1 MSVLLRLRSGRELL
15 VAADAAY
22 SRRTIDEELL
32 PTFCEDPHRYMRS
45 LREIRR
51 YLELT
56 PSALVICGHDPDS
69 WPQVRERYD

>member
-15 VAADAAY
+15 LTGDAAY
-22 SRRTIDEELL
+22 AKATIDEELV
-32 PTFCEDPHRYMRS
+32 PVVCDDVHRYTRS

-56 PSALVICGHDPDS
+56 PNALVVCGHDPES
-69 WPQVRERYD
+69 WRQLRERYE